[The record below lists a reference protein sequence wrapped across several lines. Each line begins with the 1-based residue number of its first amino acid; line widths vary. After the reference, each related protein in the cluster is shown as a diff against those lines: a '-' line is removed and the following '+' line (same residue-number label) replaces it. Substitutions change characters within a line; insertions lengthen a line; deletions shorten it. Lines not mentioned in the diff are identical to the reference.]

1 MRRPTRESRVPDIH
15 QARLRLPFPLVGL
28 SLSLLLSPS
37 RLSRSR
43 IRRVSLRSDG
53 VGFPGAP
60 ETGNPRFTLCIRT
73 RTSSTRSFYDVR
85 VTSLTRARI
94 RIESASEPAAP
105 PSISLHLLA
114 NPSVSFTFVTIE
126 DVRLP
131 VFLKARHQGY
141 FFVVFIQ

>member
-15 QARLRLPFPLVGL
+15 QARLRLPFPLVCL

-73 RTSSTRSFYDVR
+73 RASSTRSFYDVR

-94 RIESASEPAAP
+94 RIESVRTLRSPFDFVAP
-105 PSISLHLLA
+105 NRESLDILY
-114 NPSVSFTFVTIE
+114 VCYDKE

-131 VFLKARHQGY
+131 I
-141 FFVVFIQ
+141 FFKS